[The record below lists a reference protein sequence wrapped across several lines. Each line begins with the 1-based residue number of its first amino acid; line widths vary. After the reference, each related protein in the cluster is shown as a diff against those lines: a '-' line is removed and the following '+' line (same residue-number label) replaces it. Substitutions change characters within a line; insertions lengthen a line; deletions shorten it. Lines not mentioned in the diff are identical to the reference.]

1 MDANFY
7 NNGYGYGYPYPPQY
21 PYGTYEAGFAYNP
34 QMQQNVQVPTNQ
46 NACTP
51 EEIQAMKNASPRQN
65 ALNLTIE
72 DIDVTRSRCTHKENG
87 VDLVKLVEDGSG
99 DVYCPLCQARWN
111 PEPATKE
118 DVAADVRKVISHM
131 QNSKWTGELPNGV
144 VREYM
149 PMIPLLEK
157 LADIYEYGAKAFQR
171 FYNQRGFMNAGDA
184 NLFAQYNSLFP
195 GYYTP
200 QPAYY
205 PPQPAGYYQQQPG
218 QQAAPAQPA
227 TNVNPMQ
234 APVYGAPGYNPQFG
248 NQANVMMGGTYYAQ
262 PQMNPYGTPAAPQP
276 TQQPYSP
283 VYGNAAA
290 PQQAAPAQQQPA
302 AQLATDT
309 TNTKVNL

>member
-1 MDANFY
+1 MDTNFY
-7 NNGYGYGYPYPPQY
+7 NNGYGYPYPPQY
-21 PYGTYEAGFAYNP
+21 PYGSYEAGFGYSP
-34 QMQQNVQVPTNQ
+34 QMQQNVQMPTNQ

-51 EEIQAMKNASPRQN
+51 EEIQAMKNASPRQS

-87 VDLVKLVEDGSG
+87 ADLVKLVEDGTG

-118 DVAADVRKVISHM
+118 EVANDVRKVISHM

-157 LADIYEYGAKAFQR
+157 LADIYEYGAKAFQK

-195 GYYTP
+195 GYYMP
-200 QPAYY
+200 QQAYY
-205 PPQPAGYYQQQPG
+205 QPQPAGYYQQPG
-218 QQAAPAQPA
+218 QQTAPAQPA

-234 APVYGAPGYNPQFG
+234 APMYGAPGYNTQFG
-248 NQANVMMGGTYYAQ
+248 NQANVMMGGTYYANQ
-262 PQMNPYGTPAAPQP
+262 PPVNPYTAPAAPQP
-276 TQQPYSP
+276 AQQQPYSP
-283 VYGNAAA
+283 VYGNA
-290 PQQAAPAQQQPA
+290 QQQPA
-302 AQLATDT
+302 QNQPQQNQPATDT